1 MYNRRQNKREQLL
14 DNFQQFSER
23 FRVSKRN
30 GVILIYDIANR
41 DYYTLESYYNK
52 IICQASEE
60 FRPRLSTNLKK
71 YLVM

>member
-1 MYNRRQNKREQLL
+1 MNNRRQNKREELL

-52 IICQASEE
+52 IVNQASKE
-60 FRPRLSTNLKK
+60 FRPRLAINLKK